1 MSEGV
6 VLVRPVQRFLQVRK
20 MQGLAQSVKDVTVT
34 KKLDGVMMSGV
45 VVGMGVVTVWSRDG
59 VEVGPHMQ

>member
-45 VVGMGVVTVWSRDG
+45 VAGSGHG
-59 VEVGPHMQ
+59 VEP